1 MFHNNDSKLV
11 VNLDFQLGEKE
22 LAFMINKTLFI
33 RCKSIKCDLSLD
45 SVQNNIIALY
55 YCFHK
60 QFTFHRHF
68 KRTNEHYSAILILV
82 DN

>member
-1 MFHNNDSKLV
+1 MFHDNDRKLV
-11 VNLDFQLGEKE
+11 VNVNWQLVKKE

-45 SVQNNIIALY
+45 SVQHNKIAY

-60 QFTFHRHF
+60 QFTFYRHF

-82 DN
+82 DY